1 MKKKILFKKCYLIK
15 CNMGNS
21 FKINTIN
28 FEDIQECIKN
38 NSIIVNTLNKDN
50 QNCLIKNTL
59 CVEEEIKEINKL
71 ISSSNFD
78 KTIII
83 YGENSSDK
91 NIYNKYKQLLDLGF
105 TNTYIYIGG
114 LFEWLLLQDI
124 YGNDLFPTTNKT
136 NDHLSYKGKKIL
148 NVKLIKNY

>member
-1 MKKKILFKKCYLIK
+1 MKNYLLFKNYYLIK

-21 FKINTIN
+21 FKINAIN

-38 NSIIVNTLNKDN
+38 NSIIVNTLNINN

-59 CVEEEIKEINKL
+59 CVDEEINVINKL

-83 YGENSSDK
+83 YG
-91 NIYNKYKQLLDLGF
+91 
-105 TNTYIYIGG
+105 
-114 LFEWLLLQDI
+114 
-124 YGNDLFPTTNKT
+124 
-136 NDHLSYKGKKIL
+136 
-148 NVKLIKNY
+148 